1 MQGCYGGDDDKL
13 SVKSEG
19 EGEFG
24 HSPEQAEFQ
33 ALYSRAI
40 DPWFNLQAGI
50 RHDFRPDPDRTHL
63 VVGIQ
68 GLAPYWF
75 EVDGQLFLSNKGEVT
90 AGFEAEYDQRITN
103 KLILQPLIEFDL
115 AAQDL
120 PELAIGSAL
129 PSPAICTRPSYVFLP
144 DVDLK

>member
-24 HSPEQAEFQ
+24 HSPEQAEVQ

-50 RHDFRPDPDRTHL
+50 RHDFRPYPDRTHL

-75 EVDGQLFLSNKGEVT
+75 EVDGQLFLSNKGDVT
-90 AGFEAEYDQRITN
+90 ARFEAASDQLTTT
-103 KLILQPLIEFDL
+103 KLILHPLIEFTL
-115 AAQDL
+115 AAQD
-120 PELAIGSAL
+120 IRS
-129 PSPAICTRPSYVFLP
+129 
-144 DVDLK
+144 